1 MPGFTGRRLT
11 ELIVSRDGSRLVA
24 VVRTGKADRVVS
36 VRVRHDSA
44 GAVIGFTR
52 PQVLPEPAEGTAR
65 IRDIAWRSPTTVSVL
80 RDIIT
85 EGLSQVRTVSV
96 DGAPGEIST
105 GGTTTLRGRIR
116 TLVSTPVDLV
126 EAYAVAGRSVF
137 ALTRPERSVPDL
149 PPGLTSLT
157 YVG

>member
-1 MPGFTGRRLT
+1 M
-11 ELIVSRDGSRLVA
+11 
-24 VVRTGKADRVVS
+24 
-36 VRVRHDSA
+36 
-44 GAVIGFTR
+44 
-52 PQVLPEPAEGTAR
+52 LPEPAEGTAR

-80 RDIIT
+80 SDIIT

-126 EAYAVAGRSVF
+126 EAYAVAGRAVF

>member
-1 MPGFTGRRLT
+1 M
-11 ELIVSRDGSRLVA
+11 
-24 VVRTGKADRVVS
+24 
-36 VRVRHDSA
+36 
-44 GAVIGFTR
+44 IGFTR
-52 PQVLPEPAEGTAR
+52 PQSLPEPTEGNAR

-116 TLVSTPVDLV
+116 TLVVHPGGPRRGLRAWPGARCSH
-126 EAYAVAGRSVF
+126 
-137 ALTRPERSVPDL
+137 LTRPERSVPDL